1 MKKLIALLLALMI
14 SLGVC
19 YAETTPVPDGAEV
32 IVIFAQ
38 QDKQP
43 LTKQNGRIEYLD
55 TIWIYFTDY
64 TFVQYAFIDETPV
77 VFSTG
82 TYAFANGGDFLYGKT
97 EEDYGDIVITRTA
110 KYADGE
116 GLKEYHSEHT
126 YGLNTLGLSE
136 LFYGGDEEEN
146 VVAVFAGCEKQA
158 FNGGLLDT
166 YWIYYDDMTFDQYTC
181 LQSDPILFS
190 TGTYAFA
197 GESGDFSSITVR
209 RNQKFQ
215 VGLNLAEYE
224 SEHTYHPFEMGYV
237 MLVGKQVL

>member
-1 MKKLIALLLALMI
+1 MKKLVALLLAMML
-14 SLGVC
+14 SLGIC
-19 YAETTPVPDGAEV
+19 CAEATSVPDGAEV

-43 LTKQNGRIEYLD
+43 MTTQGGRIEYLD

-64 TFVQYAFIDETPV
+64 SFVQYAFIGETPV
-77 VFSTG
+77 VFSQG
-82 TYAFANGGDFLYGKT
+82 TYALDGGDFLYDQT
-97 EEDYGDIVITRTA
+97 EADYGDIVITRTA

-136 LFYGGDEEEN
+136 LFCGGDEEAK

-158 FNGGLLDT
+158 FDGKLLDT

-181 LQSDPILFS
+181 LHSHPILFS

-197 GESGDFSSITVR
+197 GESGDFSSIIVR
-209 RNQKFQ
+209 REQKFQ
-215 VGLNLAEYE
+215 AGLNLAAYE

-237 MLVGKQVL
+237 MLVEK

>member
-77 VFSTG
+77 VFST
-82 TYAFANGGDFLYGKT
+82 
-97 EEDYGDIVITRTA
+97 
-110 KYADGE
+110 
-116 GLKEYHSEHT
+116 
-126 YGLNTLGLSE
+126 
-136 LFYGGDEEEN
+136 
-146 VVAVFAGCEKQA
+146 
-158 FNGGLLDT
+158 
-166 YWIYYDDMTFDQYTC
+166 
-181 LQSDPILFS
+181 
-190 TGTYAFA
+190 
-197 GESGDFSSITVR
+197 
-209 RNQKFQ
+209 
-215 VGLNLAEYE
+215 
-224 SEHTYHPFEMGYV
+224 
-237 MLVGKQVL
+237 